1 MCSERMYIQIDAK
14 TIFNFAMRCWSPAS
28 GTTPLTS
35 QLTHA
40 PRDPFRRST
49 PRDGLFFDPE
59 PRDSS
64 QSCLAFDARKHRSS
78 MLFCVGSAD
87 AVIEHEKHARARV
100 DDRTHSSPGGK
111 LEQWY
116 GWSTSRSGVKLHCAP
131 GLAAHAP
138 AP

>member
-49 PRDGLFFDPE
+49 PPDGMFFDPE
-59 PRDSS
+59 PSESS
-64 QSCLAFDARKHRSS
+64 RSRLAFDARKRRSP
-78 MLFCVGSAD
+78 MLLCVGLAD
-87 AVIEHEKHARARV
+87 AVVEHEKHARALV
-100 DDRTHSSPGGK
+100 DRLSHSSSRGK
-111 LEQWY
+111 LE
-116 GWSTSRSGVKLHCAP
+116 L
-131 GLAAHAP
+131 
-138 AP
+138 